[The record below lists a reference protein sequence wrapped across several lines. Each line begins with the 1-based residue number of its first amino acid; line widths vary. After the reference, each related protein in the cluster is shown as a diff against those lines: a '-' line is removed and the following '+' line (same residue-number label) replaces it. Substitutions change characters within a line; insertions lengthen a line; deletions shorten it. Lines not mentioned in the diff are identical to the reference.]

1 MWYLWYMRPR
11 FANLTPD
18 EVTTLQDGHNHGPQF
33 QFRNRCLCILLSH
46 QQQPVKWLKDHFQVS
61 RLTIYNWLDAWEKQG
76 LRGLYNRPGQGR
88 RPILTTRDKAMV
100 TQHVEQHSQQLKLAR
115 QTLRIELNRDFSQKT
130 LSRFLKS
137 VAGDGNASGGA

>member
-1 MWYLWYMRPR
+1 MKSPPYKMATITAFSR
-11 FANLTPD
+11 FGDPI
-18 EVTTLQDGHNHGPQF
+18 

-61 RLTIYNWLDAWEKQG
+61 RLTIYNWLDAWEEQG

-88 RPILTTRDKAMV
+88 RPILTTCDKAMV

>member
-1 MWYLWYMRPR
+1 MRQR

-18 EVTTLQDGHNHGPQF
+18 EVATLQEGHNHGPQF
-33 QFRNRCLCILLSH
+33 QFRNRCLCLLLSY

-61 RLTIYNWLDAWEKQG
+61 QLTIYNWLNAWEERG
-76 LRGLYNRPGQGR
+76 LRGLYNKAGQGR
-88 RPILTTRDKAMV
+88 NPILTTSDQATV
-100 TQHVEQHSQQLKLAR
+100 SQHVERHCQQLKLAR
-115 QTLRIELNRDFSQKT
+115 QTLRAELNRDFSQKT